1 MLSSANLT
9 RSGIY
14 ADLIGAVGLTI
25 LAGCVGP
32 GDLLH
37 NEPSLKA
44 NTKKSPREY
53 ALCVFPEW
61 QDARTDSSMNETES
75 GYRLLVASNN
85 MADELL
91 EVRKSAEGSDV
102 TLYQRMAWSKMPG
115 RTAAGAAAKT
125 CL

>member
-1 MLSSANLT
+1 M
-9 RSGIY
+9 RI
-14 ADLIGAVGLTI
+14 LIGAVGLTI

-44 NTKKSPREY
+44 STKKSPREY
-53 ALCVFPEW
+53 ALCVFPKW

-115 RTAAGAAAKT
+115 RTAAEAAVKT

>member
-1 MLSSANLT
+1 MRIFIVAF
-9 RSGIY
+9 GI
-14 ADLIGAVGLTI
+14 AV

-32 GDLLH
+32 GDLLK
-37 NEPSLKA
+37 NDPSL
-44 NTKKSPREY
+44 TLQTTKSPKQY
-53 ALCVFPEW
+53 ALCVFPKW
-61 QDARTDSSMNETES
+61 QDARTDSSMVETEA

-91 EVRKSAEGSDV
+91 EIRKTSTGTTV

-115 RTAAGAAAKT
+115 RSAIESGVRS